1 MKKTYQLTETQE
13 GLLRYALSITIEQD
27 ETFWVDGLT
36 RDAQTAADY
45 RGLLNLQKMFR
56 GSTEIC
62 KCGCEQIIEN

>member
-1 MKKTYQLTETQE
+1 MKKTYELTETQE

-45 RGLLNLQKMFR
+45 RGLLNFKRCSGVALK
-56 GSTEIC
+56 SASADAN
-62 KCGCEQIIEN
+62 KL